1 MMQYEVWS
9 MEQGGGGRQA
19 HKAPSLQTRQAQGT
33 PASRQ
38 GNNDRC
44 YAYFYDK
51 EHNSTFY

>member
-1 MMQYEVWS
+1 

-19 HKAPSLQTRQAQGT
+19 HKAPSLQTHQAQGT